1 MTKTDRETARYEQRN
16 AILGIARSL
25 VKIGI
30 APTVQAFEQVIHH
43 GLLDGIEDVWIGR
56 GETLSIAAMRD
67 RLRPHMAC
75 FRAPLKHAPKREIR
89 WAIESSQ
96 GDPYKA
102 VAAFSAI
109 PEGER
114 NEMLARIF
122 CKAMYMGDA
131 ILAGGHAVIMTL
143 AFGFNIQS
151 YTIKGD
157 EDKPW
162 LFYECALEDQDV
174 TRALL
179 LAGADPN
186 QQDSDGYTALHVAA
200 ANLQWGVIENRSAE
214 DLHWGVIKNLLDAGA
229 DPLVRNNEGQRP
241 EELLGN
247 VEPCS
252 PEWNLLPLA
261 RCRAEDRILRQAAG
275 EIASPTATSRA
286 RARL

>member
-75 FRAPLKHAPKREIR
+75 FRAPLKHSPKREIR

-122 CKAMYMGDA
+122 CKAMYKGEPYVSER
-131 ILAGGHAVIMTL
+131 AVIMTL
-143 AFGFNIQS
+143 AFGLNVQS
-151 YTIKGD
+151 FAIKGA
-157 EDKPW
+157 EDVPW
-162 LFYECALEDQDV
+162 LFYGCALEDQDV

-186 QQDSDGYTALHVAA
+186 EQDSDGYTAQHVAA

-214 DLHWGVIKNLLDAGA
+214 GIHWGVIKNLLDAGA
-229 DPLVRNNEGQRP
+229 DPLVRNNEGKRP
-241 EELLGN
+241 EELLGD
-247 VEPCS
+247 VEPSS
-252 PEWNLLPLA
+252 PEWNILPLA